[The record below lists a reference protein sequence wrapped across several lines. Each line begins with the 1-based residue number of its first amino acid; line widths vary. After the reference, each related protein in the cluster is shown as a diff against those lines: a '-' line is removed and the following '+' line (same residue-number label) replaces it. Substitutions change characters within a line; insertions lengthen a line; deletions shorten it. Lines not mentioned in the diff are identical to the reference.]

1 MRVAIVGATGLIG
14 RALDASLRGDDHHVV
29 AVVRR
34 PDDESVHN
42 RTPYVWDAQ
51 SPLPADAVAG
61 CDAVVNLAGASISQ
75 RWTRRAKDEIFESRV
90 RVTEHVADAVAEAA
104 VPVLVNGSAV
114 GYYGAG
120 EQPVTERAAHGTGF
134 LADVCVAWERAAMRA
149 EGAGV
154 RVVRIR
160 TGIVLAREG
169 GALPTLTRVARLGL
183 SGPIGGGRQ
192 WFPWI
197 HIADHIAAV
206 RHVIEGPEIAGPVN
220 LVAPAVVRQREFAR
234 VLGRVLRRPAVLP
247 APRVLVRALLGE
259 VASTVTTGQ
268 HAVPDVLRSTGFTFR
283 FPEVEG
289 ALRDLLGTA

>member
-14 RALDASLRGDDHHVV
+14 RALDASLRRDDHHVV

-90 RVTEHVADAVAEAA
+90 RVTEHVADAVVAAA

-149 EGAGV
+149 EGAGT

-160 TGIVLAREG
+160 TGIVLATEG
-169 GALPTLTRVARLGL
+169 GALPTLRRVARLGL

-197 HIADHIAAV
+197 HIADHVSAV
-206 RHVIEGPEIAGPVN
+206 RHVIDGPDIAGPVN

-234 VLGRVLRRPAVLP
+234 VLGRVLHRPAALP
-247 APRVLVRALLGE
+247 APRMLVRALMGE

-289 ALRDLLGTA
+289 ALRDLLGPG